1 MRRMLYTAITL
12 AVLAVPAGAQ
22 DIAARADSVLK
33 EAESRGFSGVVR
45 VRKDGRVVLEKG
57 YGLANRAKQIAF
69 TPSTVVQIGSNT
81 KDFTAIAILQ
91 LKERGLLDLS
101 DPLSKFFP
109 SAPADKRGITVQQLL
124 DHRAGFPIGL
134 GPDFDQVTRQQ
145 LIDAAMDFQLLFT
158 PGARENYSNTGYA
171 LLAAIIE
178 QLSGKSY
185 DEYVRDNIL
194 QPLGLKNTGFHLPG
208 FSEDRLAHGY
218 RSNGE
223 DVATTV
229 LRPHAADGPFWN
241 LRGNGGMLSTVSD
254 MSTFYDALFET
265 DKLLKPETRALRFNP
280 REPVA
285 LAGSDL
291 VSSFLYE
298 RDPGARLEIIIASN
312 TPQGRPPA
320 LRAAIASI
328 MGLESIGGE
337 REVTGPGA
345 DDGPLNGSPPP
356 PAIEAI
362 IRELVTA
369 INTGDRSAI
378 RTFIAARFDTSDGQP
393 TVDER
398 LDRLAPVSGNLGK
411 IEILGMIAP
420 ERGPVRVRVRTAIEG
435 PATLTIDIDR
445 VAPHRIRRLGILVG
459 GD

>member
-1 MRRMLYTAITL
+1 MRRMLYSAITL
-12 AVLAVPAGAQ
+12 AVLALPGGAQ
-22 DIAARADSVLK
+22 DIAARADSALK
-33 EAESRGFSGVVR
+33 EAESRGFSGVVL
-45 VRKDGRVVLEKG
+45 VRKDGRVVLERG
-57 YGLANRAKQIAF
+57 YGLANRAKEIGF

-81 KDFTAIAILQ
+81 KDFTAVAILQ
-91 LKERGLLDLS
+91 MKERGLLDLS

-109 SAPADKRGITVQQLL
+109 SAPADKRGITIQQLL

-171 LLAAIIE
+171 LLAAVIE

-194 QPLGLKNTGFHLPG
+194 QPLGLKDTGFHLPS
-208 FSEDRLAHGY
+208 FREERLAHGY

-254 MSTFYDALFET
+254 MSRFYEALFET

-298 RDPGARLEIIIASN
+298 RDPAARLEIIIASN
-312 TPQGRPPA
+312 TPQWRPPA
-320 LRAAIASI
+320 LRAAIAGI
-328 MGLESIGGE
+328 VGLERVGGE
-337 REVTGPGA
+337 RQVTGA
-345 DDGPLNGSPPP
+345 QDDAEPLNGSPPA
-356 PAIEAI
+356 PAVEAI
-362 IRELVTA
+362 IRELVTV
-369 INTGDRSAI
+369 INSGDRAAI

-398 LDRLAPVSGNLGK
+398 LERLAPVSGNLGK
-411 IEILGMIAP
+411 IEIRGMIAP
-420 ERGPVRVRVRTAIEG
+420 EKGPVRVSVRTAIEG

-445 VAPHRIRRLGILVG
+445 AAPHRIRRLGILVG